1 MSFAQKR
8 TMKSIERA
16 ALREMLD
23 KELEPWHALRHSRPP
38 EGGWL
43 KGCRIAL
50 GVSLRVMAARLG
62 ISVQAVRAVEQ
73 RETEG
78 TLSIQTLMQIGL
90 ALELDLVYA
99 LVPRVSSLEA
109 QVQERAEAYLEER
122 MPWEENR
129 PDPDKYLF
137 FSAPLEWQGSSGQGS
152 SGQGSSGQGSSG
164 QGSFEGHGGGD
175 REDNWHG
182 SSSAVRPEGS
192 SAARQMALE
201 RFYDQFSDEVRE
213 SRRRERAIRALCLNI
228 PRDFWDRPCAQ
239 RAP

>member
-152 SGQGSSGQGSSG
+152 
-164 QGSFEGHGGGD
+164 FEGHGGGD